1 MKYPN
6 PAYAATI
13 WYNGQGFTLILPA
26 PHGGERRFTFTD
38 LREAEE
44 HLRMLHA
51 SVTVEREARL
61 TNKHGG
67 TAVLEGHGDRV
78 EFDLTGGRYSHLAK
92 APRGPS
98 REELR
103 LEAERLLRQARSA
116 DKLARAQRRAK
127 AQFTLEDLGL

>member
-1 MKYPN
+1 MDMKYPN

-13 WYNGQGFTLILPA
+13 WYNGQGYTLILPA
-26 PHGGERRFTFTD
+26 PHGGERRFTFD
-38 LREAEE
+38 RLSEAEE
-44 HLRMLHA
+44 HLRTLHA
-51 SVTVEREARL
+51 SITVEREARL
-61 TNKHGG
+61 RG
-67 TAVLEGHGDRV
+67 VIEGHGDRV
-78 EFDLTGGRYSHLAK
+78 EFDLTGGRYTHLAK

-103 LEAERLLRQARSA
+103 LEAERLLRQARNA